1 MIEYHEE
8 VFPYLN
14 TNPELDLKVFALLSH
29 WDNRPDIEIDAAL
42 KHLQEAVLLSPNI
55 QDREAFLKH
64 CPIVSKQCGYIGQK
78 INQNYPF
85 LDEILIPTEMEFMGL
100 IEDFMYLIGGDGSN
114 NPNAEDSNPYH
125 EILTLLQFEH
135 MGYEDLANSV
145 ALHFVSH
152 EILEEEH
159 EKDRFRNVKIPD
171 KLNLNLDI
179 LTAVDALCTTEFL
192 PDKFE
197 TMQGALHY
205 RLEEITKRRGPN
217 HLLTRAVNPY
227 GAKRLSSVVTRI
239 ESLMRGAYSNDYV
252 RDIYN
257 LNE

>member
-8 VFPYLN
+8 VSPYLN
-14 TNPELDLKVFALLSH
+14 TNLELDLKVFALLNH
-29 WDNRPDIEIDAAL
+29 WESRPNINTVIALSDLDAVV
-42 KHLQEAVLLSPNI
+42 ELSPNI
-55 QDREAFLKH
+55 QNRDSYLAHSSLVSEKCGITAEEINLK
-64 CPIVSKQCGYIGQK
+64 
-78 INQNYPF
+78 YPF